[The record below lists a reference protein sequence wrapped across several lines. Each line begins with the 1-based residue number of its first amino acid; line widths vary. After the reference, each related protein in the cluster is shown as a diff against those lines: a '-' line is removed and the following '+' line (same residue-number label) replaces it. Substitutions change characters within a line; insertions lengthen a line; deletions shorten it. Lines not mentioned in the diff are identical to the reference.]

1 MAPMAV
7 PSSDNGN
14 GYNGGYSVGGVPL
27 GVPMSNHEYD
37 MTDADSFNSKG
48 FYSVG
53 ANPPPAWS
61 QHVGPVHKAP
71 PAVATQLVVPTQL
84 SDGPVD
90 LTCHSC
96 QHHVRTNTKSGPSTL
111 AWALCCCL
119 CVIGICIP
127 CALVPFCMTRFRVTE
142 HYCSNCGILLGKFKG
157 WKGKAAR

>member
-14 GYNGGYSVGGVPL
+14 GYNGDYIYKLKLTRGDLRFLLPGYSGSIGGVPL

-61 QHVGPVHKAP
+61 QRECDH
-71 PAVATQLVVPTQL
+71 
-84 SDGPVD
+84 
-90 LTCHSC
+90 
-96 QHHVRTNTKSGPSTL
+96 
-111 AWALCCCL
+111 
-119 CVIGICIP
+119 
-127 CALVPFCMTRFRVTE
+127 
-142 HYCSNCGILLGKFKG
+142 
-157 WKGKAAR
+157 